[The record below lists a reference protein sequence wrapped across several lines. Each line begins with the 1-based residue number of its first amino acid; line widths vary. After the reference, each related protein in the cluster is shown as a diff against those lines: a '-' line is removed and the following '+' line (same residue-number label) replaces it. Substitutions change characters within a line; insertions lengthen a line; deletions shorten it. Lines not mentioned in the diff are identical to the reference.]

1 MSKWSLEK
9 ELKVLEGWQ
18 LSAFSV
24 AVTERMFPNFALFSS
39 LLEFGDSDQVR
50 GILDGIWSKL
60 SNTGAKMNFEVQ
72 QVNIEENM
80 PDLEE
85 FDMYGASPAL
95 DSMVAMYSTINC
107 LLEPNRSE
115 ATNVGNL
122 SLECVATF
130 IEVTADADMSDEE
143 LLRYISNHD
152 LMLQE
157 ESFQEEVI
165 ARLSGMKNA
174 TVATISDLKQLA
186 ANDGVSNIG
195 VSDEQ

>member
-1 MSKWSLEK
+1 MSQWSLEK

-39 LLEFGDSDQVR
+39 LLEFGDRDQVR
-50 GILDGIWSKL
+50 SILDGIWSKL

-72 QVNIEENM
+72 QINVEVNM

-95 DSMVAMYSTINC
+95 DAMVALYSTINC
-107 LLEPNRSE
+107 LLEPNRAE

-122 SLECVATF
+122 SLESVATF

-143 LLRYISNHD
+143 LLRCISNHD

-165 ARLSGMKNA
+165 TRLSGMKNA
-174 TVATISDLKQLA
+174 TAATISDLKRLA

>member
-39 LLEFGDSDQVR
+39 LLEFGDRDQVR

>member
-1 MSKWSLEK
+1 MSQWSLEK

-24 AVTERMFPNFALFSS
+24 AITERMFPNFALFST
-39 LLEFGDSDQVR
+39 LLEFGDRDQVR
-50 GILDGIWSKL
+50 SILDGIWSKL
-60 SNTGAKMNFEVQ
+60 GNTGAKMNFEVQ
-72 QVNIEENM
+72 QVNVEANM

-95 DSMVAMYSTINC
+95 DAMVALYSTINC
-107 LLEPNRSE
+107 LLEPNGTE

-130 IEVTADADMSDEE
+130 IEITADAEMSDEE

-152 LMLQE
+152 MMLQE
-157 ESFQEEVI
+157 ESFQEAVI
-165 ARLSGMKNA
+165 GRLKGMKHA
-174 TVATISDLKQLA
+174 TPATINELKLLA